1 MGFLKG
7 AGEIMYLAEITFPSG
22 FWFTVK
28 ICSLSTAVYWAR
40 VFSCNV
46 LVMVD
51 EVGSQVYRK
60 EWEN

>member
-1 MGFLKG
+1 
-7 AGEIMYLAEITFPSG
+7 MYLAEITFPSG

-28 ICSLSTAVYWAR
+28 ICSLSTAMYWAR
-40 VFSCNV
+40 VFDCNV

-60 EWEN
+60 EWED